1 MDTDGHT
8 LKRFD
13 EELSALRELVLRMGG
28 GVEQQVA
35 GAVAA
40 LARGD
45 AVAARAI
52 ASRDRDIDRME
63 LRADEAVAQL
73 LALRAP
79 LGVDLRTVLVLSKT
93 VTDLERVGD
102 EAKKIAKSAIRIHEA
117 VTDPGAIPLLAE
129 AQALADGAVGMLR
142 GALDALVRRELE
154 RAAELDAE
162 DDRLDAAYKAG
173 VEALT
178 RWMATHPDGAGIA
191 VQMVFVLK
199 GLERVGDHAK
209 NIAEYVHYLVAGR
222 DIRHPKSNSP

>member
-1 MDTDGHT
+1 
-8 LKRFD
+8 
-13 EELSALRELVLRMGG
+13 
-28 GVEQQVA
+28 VEQQVA

-40 LARGD
+40 LGRGD

-117 VTDPGAIPLLAE
+117 VTHPGAIPLLAE
-129 AQALADGAVGMLR
+129 AQARGGGAVGILR
-142 GALDALVRRELE
+142 GPLQALVRRELE

-162 DDRLDAAYKAG
+162 DDRLHAAYKAG
-173 VEALT
+173 VE
-178 RWMATHPDGAGIA
+178 
-191 VQMVFVLK
+191 
-199 GLERVGDHAK
+199 
-209 NIAEYVHYLVAGR
+209 
-222 DIRHPKSNSP
+222 